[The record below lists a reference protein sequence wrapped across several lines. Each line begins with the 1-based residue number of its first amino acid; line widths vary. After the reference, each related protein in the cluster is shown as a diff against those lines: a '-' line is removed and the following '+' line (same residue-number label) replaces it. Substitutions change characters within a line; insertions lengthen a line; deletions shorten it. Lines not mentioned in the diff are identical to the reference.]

1 MFISME
7 DCPFMNRKG
16 RGVNGAWGKER
27 YLEEGP
33 EGEEGE
39 KTVVRM

>member
-1 MFISME
+1 
-7 DCPFMNRKG
+7 MNRKG
-16 RGVNGAWGKER
+16 RGVNGAWGEER

-33 EGEEGE
+33 EREERE